1 MSIPNEA
8 LQKLMQD
15 IEVKAAFSQQQLPI
29 VKAQIA
35 GKQRDIR
42 LLQLTTKELN
52 SLPSKTSVYEGVGKM
67 FIREDMTAVKER
79 MQNEEKVL
87 VGDIKDLE
95 KKHQYLETTFVK
107 ARENLEAILG
117 SSQQR

>member
-1 MSIPNEA
+1 
-8 LQKLMQD
+8 
-15 IEVKAAFSQQQLPI
+15 
-29 VKAQIA
+29 
-35 GKQRDIR
+35 
-42 LLQLTTKELN
+42 
-52 SLPSKTSVYEGVGKM
+52 
-67 FIREDMTAVKER
+67 MTAVKER